1 MKKGELVFI
10 PFPVAGHIVSSL
22 EMAKLLIARDHR
34 LSISILML
42 KIPGFEPINK
52 SHIQSLLGSISA
64 ERIKFIELSEVD
76 DKLDSYSNLIS
87 HHIKFVT
94 SFFENIKPYVRN
106 ALKNLIDSFSAQP
119 DSPTLAGLVID
130 MFSTAM
136 IDIADEFGVPSY
148 VFFTSGAGFLRLMD
162 HLETLSTDQNRD
174 IIAEYE
180 DEPDAEFVVP
190 GFVNPVPAKVFPD
203 VVLDKVDSPLI
214 LGQYR
219 DMRRAKGFL
228 VNTFVELESPT
239 IDFFTKDKLFPPI
252 YPVGPI
258 ISLNPRQGQKETEI
272 VAWLDSQAPSSVVF
286 LCFGSKGS
294 VNGEQVKEI
303 ATGLELSGVRFLWT
317 LRKQGQSTESEDYT
331 DLNEALPEG
340 FLDRTAEVGRVIGW
354 APQVTVLAHSS
365 VGGFVSHCGWNST
378 LESLWFGVPMA
389 TWPLYAEQQINAFVL
404 VKELRLAVEI
414 KLDYRK
420 SFDEGTVIVTAEEIK
435 VGILKLM
442 EPHNDVRKKVKEI
455 SEKGKKTLME
465 GGSSYSSLCRFIN
478 VVFDNIP

>member
-10 PFPVAGHIVSSL
+10 PFPVVGHIVSSL
-22 EMAKLLIARDHR
+22 EMAKRLVARDHR

-42 KIPGFEPINK
+42 KIPGFEPLNK
-52 SHIQSLLGSISA
+52 SYIQSLLGSIFA

-87 HHIKFVT
+87 HHIKFFT
-94 SFFENIKPYVRN
+94 SFFENIKPHVRN

-119 DSPTLAGLVID
+119 DSPALAGLVID

-148 VFFTSGAGFLRLMD
+148 VFFTSSAGYLRLMD
-162 HLETLSTDQNRD
+162 HLETLSTGQNRD

-219 DMRRAKGFL
+219 DMRRTKGIL

-239 IDFFTKDKLFPPI
+239 IDFLTKDKLFPPI

-258 ISLNPRQGQKETEI
+258 ISLNPSQSQKETEI
-272 VAWLDSQAPSSVVF
+272 VTWLDSQAPSSVVF
-286 LCFGSKGS
+286 LCFGSVGS

-303 ATGLELSGVRFLWT
+303 AMGLELSGVRFLWT
-317 LRKQGQSTESEDYT
+317 LRKQGQSTESEDYA

-340 FLDRTAEVGRVIGW
+340 FLDRTAEIGRVIGW

-420 SFDEGTVIVTAEEIK
+420 SFDEGTVIVKAEEIK

-442 EPHNDVRKKVKEI
+442 EPHNDVRKKVKEV